1 MYKLAIPVVLFASA
15 ILFGTSC
22 NKEITDTTTHS
33 TADLEKVDQTVHRR
47 IQFCLFTDKDFSKDR
62 HTIRFTVF
70 IQNAR
75 NKTLWDSA
83 LAPMQVKNIPDS
95 AHRIVIRKKVPGNNM
110 ALLRV
115 GFRYSIQNV
124 GSSSYIDTSAAGE
137 TFKIVNFNFR

>member
-1 MYKLAIPVVLFASA
+1 MYKLASPMILFVSA

-22 NKEITDTTTHS
+22 NKEITDTVTDS
-33 TADLEKVDQTVHRR
+33 AAGLEKVDQTVHRR
-47 IQFCLFTDKDFSKDR
+47 IQFCLFTDKDFSKDKD
-62 HTIRFTVF
+62 TIRFTMF
-70 IQNAR
+70 IQNSK

-95 AHRIVIRKKVPGNNM
+95 AHRIIIRKRVPGNNM
-110 ALLRV
+110 ALLKV

-137 TFKIVNFNFR
+137 TFKIVNFNFH